1 MNKVNIANY
10 VVYDLSNK
18 FSGLDNG
25 GFNNEIVEMIA
36 NSWHKKHYVDGINK
50 NVKHRYNE
58 KIRQT
63 FLMWKNKIS
72 R

>member
-36 NSWHKKHYVDGINK
+36 NNWHKKHYVDGINK

-63 FLMWKNKIS
+63 FLM
-72 R
+72 